1 MDYIIK
7 NLFFKMKNYLF
18 YFLFLSSSYVSI
30 AQQNALSPIEVTD
43 MLKIKTIG
51 KPQISPDGLHV
62 LFSVMDIRD
71 DPDKKGDFAYITQLY
86 LGEIKDKTYR
96 ALTSGKYSIY
106 SPSWSPDGRSIL
118 FSRDVGNKTQAYI
131 MKLNGGEPTALT
143 SSSRGII
150 NPVWSKDGQFVFYQE
165 RKTMKE
171 VLLDSLNN
179 PSKLIPTW
187 NIEKPKLDANV
198 YASSSKANPN
208 GNLQEVRAYLY
219 QNEKDK
225 KAKVIN
231 RLNFQEE
238 TSTTGEFPINLLFK
252 IAVEGPIK
260 PVLIN
265 NLYELWAEWEE
276 TAKGFIAIVPVDS
289 LLHPDRVL
297 DHKIVFYNPL
307 NNQYTTLLEKKGFS
321 YSNINL
327 SPDGLLLT
335 FVETSTSVVQN
346 GTFKI
351 LNLANSAVL
360 EVPLDRVIT
369 QIKWSENNENI
380 YFTAQDHGGVPIFV
394 YNLKSKKL
402 TKITTEVDG
411 IMGFDF
417 KDDYLVYSKTCVNN
431 PSELYSNN
439 LQGKS
444 EAIFTNEN
452 VQWLAGK
459 FISKPIKKSFVNK
472 KGQKVEYWLMKP
484 FNDQPGIK
492 YPLVVD
498 IHGGPSAMWG
508 TGEASMWHEFQYYTG
523 KGMGVV
529 YGNPRG
535 SGGYGSEFLAANV
548 RDWGAGPMAD
558 IMQMTDLAVNEPW
571 VDTTQLAVTGGSYAG
586 YLVTWMLG
594 HTNRF
599 KVACSQRG
607 VYELSTFFGEGN
619 AWRLNPRY
627 FGGYPWEKT
636 VRILLDRESPL
647 TYVQNIKTPLIIF
660 HGEND
665 LRTGVIGSEM
675 LYKSLKVL
683 GRDVEYVRHPEA
695 SHEITRAGNNRQRID
710 QMLRTYEFFSRY
722 LKLN

>member
-1 MDYIIK
+1 
-7 NLFFKMKNYLF
+7 
-18 YFLFLSSSYVSI
+18 
-30 AQQNALSPIEVTD
+30 

-62 LFSVMDIRD
+62 LFPIMEIKD
-71 DPDKKGDFAYITQLY
+71 DVDKKGDFTYVTQLY
-86 LGEIKDKTYR
+86 LGEIKSKSYR
-96 ALTSGKYSIY
+96 ALTSGKYSIS

-118 FSRDVGNKTQAYI
+118 FSRDVGNKSQAYI
-131 MKLNGGEPTALT
+131 MKLNGGEPMALT
-143 SSSRGII
+143 ASLRDVMNS
-150 NPVWSKDGQFVFYQE
+150 VWSKDGQFIFYQE
-165 RKTMKE
+165 RKSMKE
-171 VLLDSLNN
+171 YLLDSLNN
-179 PSKLIPTW
+179 PSKLIPSW

-198 YASSSKANPN
+198 YVGSSKVNPN
-208 GNLQEVRAYLY
+208 GNLKEVRAYLY

-238 TSTTGEFPINLLFK
+238 TTTTGEFPINLLFK
-252 IAVEGPIK
+252 IAVNGSSK

-265 NLYELWAEWEE
+265 NPYELWTEWIE
-276 TAKGFIAIVPVDS
+276 TPKGILAIIPVDS
-289 LLHPDRVL
+289 LAHPDRVL
-297 DHKIVFYNPL
+297 DHKIVLYNRS
-307 NNQYTTLLEKKGFS
+307 NNQYRTLIEKKGFT
-321 YSNINL
+321 YSSINL
-327 SPDGLLLT
+327 SPDSNWLT
-335 FVETSTSVVQN
+335 YVETSTTIVRN
-346 GTFKI
+346 GTLKI
-351 LNLANSAVL
+351 LNLTNSAIID
-360 EVPLDRVIT
+360 VPMDRVIT
-369 QIKWSENNENI
+369 QIKWTENNENI
-380 YFTAQDHGGVPIFV
+380 YFTAQDRGGVPIFV
-394 YNLKSKKL
+394 FNLKAKKV
-402 TKITTEVDG
+402 KQITPEVDG
-411 IMGFDF
+411 VLGFDV
-417 KDDYLVYSKTCVNN
+417 KDENLIYSKTCIDN
-431 PSELYSNN
+431 PSELYVND
-439 LQGKS
+439 LQGTS
-444 EAIFTNEN
+444 ESIFTTEN
-452 VQWLAGK
+452 STWLAGK
-459 FISKPIKKSFVNK
+459 SISKPIKKSFVNK
-472 KGQKVEYWLMKP
+472 KGQRVDYWLMKP
-484 FNDQPGIK
+484 MNYQSGNK

-508 TGEASMWHEFQYYTG
+508 TGEASMWHEFQYYAS

-535 SGGYGSEFLAANV
+535 SGGYGTEFLAANV
-548 RDWGAGPMAD
+548 KDWGAGPMAD
-558 IMQMTDLAVNEPW
+558 IMEMTDLAVNEGW

-599 KVACSQRG
+599 KVAWSHRG
-607 VYELSTFFGEGN
+607 VYELSTFLGEGN

-636 VRILLDRESPL
+636 TRVILDRESPL
-647 TYVQNIKTPLIIF
+647 TYVQNIRTPLIIF

-675 LYKSLKVL
+675 LYKSLKIL

>member
-1 MDYIIK
+1 
-7 NLFFKMKNYLF
+7 MKNYIFCFLLLF
-18 YFLFLSSSYVSI
+18 SSYFSI
-30 AQQNALSPIEVTD
+30 AQQNTLKPIEVTD

-62 LFSVMDIRD
+62 LFSIMEIKD
-71 DPDKKGDFAYITQLY
+71 DVDKKGDFTYVTQLY
-86 LGEIKDKTYR
+86 LGEIKSKSYR
-96 ALTSGKYSIY
+96 ALTSGKYSIS

-118 FSRDVGNKTQAYI
+118 FSRDVGNKSQAYI
-131 MKLNGGEPTALT
+131 MKLNGGEPMALT
-143 SSSRGII
+143 ASLRDVMNS
-150 NPVWSKDGQFVFYQE
+150 VWSKDGQFIFYQE
-165 RKTMKE
+165 RKSMKE
-171 VLLDSLNN
+171 YLLDSLNN
-179 PSKLIPTW
+179 PSKLIPSW

-198 YASSSKANPN
+198 YVGSSKVNPN
-208 GNLQEVRAYLY
+208 GNLKEVRAYLY

-238 TSTTGEFPINLLFK
+238 TTTTGEFPINLLFK
-252 IAVEGPIK
+252 IAVNGSSK

-265 NLYELWAEWEE
+265 NPYELWTEWIE
-276 TAKGFIAIVPVDS
+276 TPKGILAIIPVDS
-289 LLHPDRVL
+289 LAHPDRVL
-297 DHKIVFYNPL
+297 DHKIVLYNRS
-307 NNQYTTLLEKKGFS
+307 NNQYRTLIEKKGFT
-321 YSNINL
+321 YSSINL
-327 SPDGLLLT
+327 SPDSNWLT
-335 FVETSTSVVQN
+335 YVETSTTIVRN
-346 GTFKI
+346 GTLKI
-351 LNLANSAVL
+351 LNLTNSAIID
-360 EVPLDRVIT
+360 VPMDRVIT
-369 QIKWSENNENI
+369 QIKWTENNENI
-380 YFTAQDHGGVPIFV
+380 YFTAQDQGGVPIFV
-394 YNLKSKKL
+394 FNLKAKKV
-402 TKITTEVDG
+402 KQITPEVDG
-411 IMGFDF
+411 VLGFDV
-417 KDDYLVYSKTCVNN
+417 KDENLIYSKTCIDN
-431 PSELYSNN
+431 PSELYVND
-439 LQGKS
+439 LQGTS
-444 EAIFTNEN
+444 ESIFTTEN
-452 VQWLAGK
+452 STWLAGK
-459 FISKPIKKSFVNK
+459 SISKPIKKSFVNK
-472 KGQKVEYWLMKP
+472 KGQRVEYGVMKP
-484 FNDQPGIK
+484 MNYQSGTQ
-492 YPLVVD
+492 YPLVVE

-508 TGEASMWHEFQYYTG
+508 TGEASMWHEFQYYAS

-535 SGGYGSEFLAANV
+535 SGGYGTEFLAANV
-548 RDWGAGPMAD
+548 KDWGAGPMAD
-558 IMQMTDLAVNEPW
+558 IMEMTDLAVNEGW

-607 VYELSTFFGEGN
+607 VYELSTFLGEGN

-636 VRILLDRESPL
+636 TRVILDRESPM
-647 TYVQNIKTPLIIF
+647 TYVQNIRTPLIIF

-675 LYKSLKVL
+675 LYKSLKIL

>member
-1 MDYIIK
+1 
-7 NLFFKMKNYLF
+7 MKNYIF
-18 YFLFLSSSYVSI
+18 YFLLLLSSYFSI
-30 AQQNALSPIEVTD
+30 AQQNTIKPIEVTD

-62 LFSVMDIRD
+62 LFSIMEIKD
-71 DPDKKGDFAYITQLY
+71 DVDKKGDFAYITQLY
-86 LGEIKDKTYR
+86 LGEIKSKSYR
-96 ALTSGKYSIY
+96 ALTSGKYSIS

-118 FSRDVGNKTQAYI
+118 FSRDMGNKSQVYM
-131 MKLNGGEPTALT
+131 MKLNGGEPMALT
-143 SSSRGII
+143 TSSRGVI

-165 RKTMKE
+165 RKSMKE
-171 VLLDSLNN
+171 FLLDSLTN
-179 PSKLIPTW
+179 PSKFIPSW

-198 YASSSKANPN
+198 YTSLSKANPN
-208 GNLQEVRAYLY
+208 GNLNEVRAYLY

-238 TSTTGEFPINLLFK
+238 TTTTGEFAINLLFK
-252 IAVEGPIK
+252 IAVDGSSKPI
-260 PVLIN
+260 LIN
-265 NLYELWAEWEE
+265 NPYELWTEWIE
-276 TAKGFIAIVPVDS
+276 TPNGIIAIIPVDS
-289 LLHPDRVL
+289 VTHPDRVL
-297 DHKIVFYNPL
+297 DHKIVVYNRL
-307 NNQYTTLLEKKGFS
+307 NNQYRSLVEKKGFA

-327 SPDGLLLT
+327 SPDGNWIT
-335 FVETSTSVVQN
+335 FVETSTSIVRN
-346 GTFKI
+346 GTLKI
-351 LNLANSAVL
+351 MNLINSSIID
-360 EVPLDRVIT
+360 VPMDRVIT
-369 QIKWSENNENI
+369 QIKWAENNENI
-380 YFTAQDHGGVPIFV
+380 YFTAQDRGGVPIFV
-394 YNLKSKKL
+394 FNVKSKKV
-402 TKITTEVDG
+402 KQITSEIDG
-411 IMGFDF
+411 VLGFDV
-417 KDDYLVYSKTCVNN
+417 KDANFIYSKTCVDN
-431 PSELYSNN
+431 PSELYVND
-439 LQGKS
+439 LEGKS
-444 EAIFTNEN
+444 ESIFTNEN
-452 VQWLAGK
+452 STWLVGK
-459 FISKPIKKSFVNK
+459 SISKPIKKSFINN
-472 KGQKVEYWLMKP
+472 KGQRVDYWVMKP
-484 FNDQPGIK
+484 SNYQSGTK

-508 TGEASMWHEFQYYTG
+508 TGEASMWHEFQYYAS
-523 KGMGVV
+523 KGLGLV

-535 SGGYGSEFLAANV
+535 SGGYGSNFLAANV
-548 RDWGAGPMAD
+548 KDWGAGPMAD
-558 IMQMTDLAVNEPW
+558 IMQMTDLAVNEGW

-636 VRILLDRESPL
+636 TRVILDRESPL
-647 TYVQNIKTPLIIF
+647 TYVLNIRTPLIIF

-675 LYKSLKVL
+675 LYKSLKIL

>member
-1 MDYIIK
+1 
-7 NLFFKMKNYLF
+7 MKNYIF
-18 YFLFLSSSYVSI
+18 YFLILFSTQLSF
-30 AQQNALSPIEVTD
+30 AQQNTLKPIEVTD

-62 LFSVMDIRD
+62 LFSIMEIKD
-71 DPDKKGDFAYITQLY
+71 DVDKKGDFTYVTQLY
-86 LGEIKDKTYR
+86 LGEIKSKSYR
-96 ALTSGKYSIY
+96 ALTSGKYSIS

-118 FSRDVGNKTQAYI
+118 FSRDVGNKSQAYI
-131 MKLNGGEPTALT
+131 MKLNGGEPMALT
-143 SSSRGII
+143 TSSRGVIK
-150 NPVWSKDGQFVFYQE
+150 PVWSKDGQFVFYQE
-165 RKTMKE
+165 RKSMKE
-171 VLLDSLNN
+171 FLLDSLNN
-179 PSKLIPTW
+179 PSKLIPSW

-198 YASSSKANPN
+198 YTFSSKANPN
-208 GNLQEVRAYLY
+208 GSLNEVRAYLY

-238 TSTTGEFPINLLFK
+238 TTTTGEFPINLLFK
-252 IAVEGPIK
+252 IAVDGSSKPI
-260 PVLIN
+260 LIN
-265 NLYELWAEWEE
+265 NPYELWTEWLESL
-276 TAKGFIAIVPVDS
+276 KGIIAIIPVDS
-289 LLHPDRVL
+289 LSHPDRVL
-297 DHKIVFYNPL
+297 DHKIVVYNRL
-307 NNQYTTLLEKKGFS
+307 NNQYRTLVEKKGFA

-327 SPDGLLLT
+327 SPDGNWIT
-335 FVETSTSVVQN
+335 FVETNTSVVRN
-346 GTFKI
+346 GVLKI
-351 LNLANSAVL
+351 LNLNNSAMID
-360 EVPLDRVIT
+360 VPMDRVIT

-380 YFTAQDHGGVPIFV
+380 YFTAQDRGGVPIFV
-394 YNLKSKKL
+394 FNVKSKKV
-402 TKITTEVDG
+402 KQITSEVDG
-411 IMGFDF
+411 VLGYDV
-417 KDDYLVYSKTCVNN
+417 KDANFMYSKTCVDN
-431 PSELYSNN
+431 PSELYIND
-439 LQGKS
+439 LEGKS
-444 EAIFTNEN
+444 ESIFTNEN
-452 VQWLAGK
+452 STWLAGK
-459 FISKPIKKSFVNK
+459 SISKPIKKSFINN
-472 KGQKVEYWLMKP
+472 KGQRVEYWVMKP
-484 FNDQPGIK
+484 LNYQSGTK

-508 TGEASMWHEFQYYTG
+508 TGEASMWHEFQYYAS
-523 KGMGVV
+523 KGLGVV

-535 SGGYGSEFLAANV
+535 SGGYGSNFLAANV
-548 RDWGAGPMAD
+548 KDWGAGPMAD
-558 IMQMTDLAVNEPW
+558 IMQMTDLAINEGW

-627 FGGYPWEKT
+627 FGGYPWEKMT
-636 VRILLDRESPL
+636 RVILDRESPM
-647 TYVQNIKTPLIIF
+647 TYVQNIRTPLIIF

-675 LYKSLKVL
+675 LYKSLKIL

-722 LKLN
+722 LKVN

>member
-1 MDYIIK
+1 
-7 NLFFKMKNYLF
+7 MKNYIFCFLLLF
-18 YFLFLSSSYVSI
+18 SSYFSI
-30 AQQNALSPIEVTD
+30 AQQNTLKPIEVTD

-62 LFSVMDIRD
+62 LFSIMEIKD
-71 DPDKKGDFAYITQLY
+71 DVDKKGDFTYVTQLY
-86 LGEIKDKTYR
+86 LGEIKSKSYR
-96 ALTSGKYSIY
+96 ALTSGKYSIS

-118 FSRDVGNKTQAYI
+118 FSRDVGNKSQAYI
-131 MKLNGGEPTALT
+131 MKLNGGEPMALT
-143 SSSRGII
+143 ASLRDVMNS
-150 NPVWSKDGQFVFYQE
+150 VWSKDGQFIFYQE
-165 RKTMKE
+165 RKSMKE
-171 VLLDSLNN
+171 YLLDSLNN
-179 PSKLIPTW
+179 PSKLIPSW

-198 YASSSKANPN
+198 YVGSSKVNPN
-208 GNLQEVRAYLY
+208 GNLKEVRAYLY

-238 TSTTGEFPINLLFK
+238 TTTTGEFPINLLFK
-252 IAVEGPIK
+252 IAVNGSSK

-265 NLYELWAEWEE
+265 NPYELWTEWIE
-276 TAKGFIAIVPVDS
+276 TPKGILAIIPVDS
-289 LLHPDRVL
+289 LAHPDRVL
-297 DHKIVFYNPL
+297 DHKIVLYNRS
-307 NNQYTTLLEKKGFS
+307 NNQYRTLIEKKGFT
-321 YSNINL
+321 YSSINL
-327 SPDGLLLT
+327 SPDSNWLT
-335 FVETSTSVVQN
+335 YVETSTTIVRN
-346 GTFKI
+346 GTLKI
-351 LNLANSAVL
+351 LNLTNSAIID
-360 EVPLDRVIT
+360 VPMDRVIT
-369 QIKWSENNENI
+369 QIKWTENNENI
-380 YFTAQDHGGVPIFV
+380 YFTAQDRGGVPIFV
-394 YNLKSKKL
+394 FNLKAKKV
-402 TKITTEVDG
+402 KQITPEVDG
-411 IMGFDF
+411 VLGFDV
-417 KDDYLVYSKTCVNN
+417 KDENLIYSKTCIDN
-431 PSELYSNN
+431 PSELYVND
-439 LQGKS
+439 LQGTS
-444 EAIFTNEN
+444 ESIFTTEN
-452 VQWLAGK
+452 STWLAGK
-459 FISKPIKKSFVNK
+459 SISKPIKKSFLNK
-472 KGQKVEYWLMKP
+472 KGQRVDYWLMKP
-484 FNDQPGIK
+484 MNYQSGNK

-508 TGEASMWHEFQYYTG
+508 TGEASMWHEFQYYTS

-535 SGGYGSEFLAANV
+535 SGGYGTEFLAANV
-548 RDWGAGPMAD
+548 KDWGAGPMAD
-558 IMQMTDLAVNEPW
+558 IMEMTDLAVNEGW

-607 VYELSTFFGEGN
+607 VYELSTFLGEGN

-636 VRILLDRESPL
+636 TRVILDRESPL
-647 TYVQNIKTPLIIF
+647 TYVQNIRTPLIIF

-675 LYKSLKVL
+675 LYKSLKIL

>member
-1 MDYIIK
+1 
-7 NLFFKMKNYLF
+7 MKNYIFCFLLLF
-18 YFLFLSSSYVSI
+18 SSYFSI
-30 AQQNALSPIEVTD
+30 AQHNTLKPIEVTD

-62 LFSVMDIRD
+62 LFSIMEIKD
-71 DPDKKGDFAYITQLY
+71 DVDKKGDFTYVTQLY
-86 LGEIKDKTYR
+86 LGEIKSKSYR
-96 ALTSGKYSIY
+96 ALTSGKYSIS

-118 FSRDVGNKTQAYI
+118 FSRDVGNKSQAYI
-131 MKLNGGEPTALT
+131 MKLNGGEPMALT
-143 SSSRGII
+143 ASLRDVMNS
-150 NPVWSKDGQFVFYQE
+150 VWSKDGQFIFYQE
-165 RKTMKE
+165 RKSMKE
-171 VLLDSLNN
+171 YLLDSLNN
-179 PSKLIPTW
+179 PSKLIPSW

-198 YASSSKANPN
+198 YVGSSKVNPN
-208 GNLQEVRAYLY
+208 GNLKEVRAYLY

-238 TSTTGEFPINLLFK
+238 TTTTGEFPINLLFK
-252 IAVEGPIK
+252 IAVNGSSK

-265 NLYELWAEWEE
+265 NPYELWTEWIE
-276 TAKGFIAIVPVDS
+276 TPKGILAIIPVDS
-289 LLHPDRVL
+289 LAHPDRVL
-297 DHKIVFYNPL
+297 DHKIVLYNRS
-307 NNQYTTLLEKKGFS
+307 NNQYRTLIEKKGFT
-321 YSNINL
+321 YSSINL
-327 SPDGLLLT
+327 SPDSNWLT
-335 FVETSTSVVQN
+335 YVETSTTIVRN
-346 GTFKI
+346 GTLKI
-351 LNLANSAVL
+351 LNLTNSAIID
-360 EVPLDRVIT
+360 VPMDRVIT
-369 QIKWSENNENI
+369 QIKWTENNENI
-380 YFTAQDHGGVPIFV
+380 YFTAQDRGGVPIFV
-394 YNLKSKKL
+394 FNLKAKKV
-402 TKITTEVDG
+402 KQITPEVDG
-411 IMGFDF
+411 VLGFDV
-417 KDDYLVYSKTCVNN
+417 KDENLIYSKTCIDN
-431 PSELYSNN
+431 PSELYVND
-439 LQGKS
+439 LQGTS
-444 EAIFTNEN
+444 ESIFTTEN
-452 VQWLAGK
+452 STWLAGK
-459 FISKPIKKSFVNK
+459 SISKPIKKSFVNK
-472 KGQKVEYWLMKP
+472 KGQRVDYWLMKP
-484 FNDQPGIK
+484 MNYQSGTQ
-492 YPLVVD
+492 YPLVVE

-508 TGEASMWHEFQYYTG
+508 TGEASMWHEFQYYAS

-535 SGGYGSEFLAANV
+535 SGGYGTEFLAANV
-548 RDWGAGPMAD
+548 KDWGAGPMAD
-558 IMQMTDLAVNEPW
+558 IMEMTDLAVNEGW

-607 VYELSTFFGEGN
+607 VYELSTFLGEGN

-636 VRILLDRESPL
+636 TRVILDRESPM
-647 TYVQNIKTPLIIF
+647 TYVQNIRTPLIIF

-675 LYKSLKVL
+675 LYKSLKIL

>member
-1 MDYIIK
+1 
-7 NLFFKMKNYLF
+7 MKNYIF
-18 YFLFLSSSYVSI
+18 YFLLLLSSYFSI
-30 AQQNALSPIEVTD
+30 AQQNTLKPIEVTD

-62 LFSVMDIRD
+62 LFSIMEIKD
-71 DPDKKGDFAYITQLY
+71 DVDKKGDFAYVTQLY
-86 LGEIKDKTYR
+86 LGEIKSKSYR
-96 ALTSGKYSIY
+96 ALTSGKYSIS

-118 FSRDVGNKTQAYI
+118 FSRDIGNKSQAYI
-131 MKLNGGEPTALT
+131 MKLNGGEPMALT
-143 SSSRGII
+143 TSSRGVI
-150 NPVWSKDGQFVFYQE
+150 NPIWSKDGQFVFYQE
-165 RKTMKE
+165 RKSMKE
-171 VLLDSLNN
+171 FLLDSLTN
-179 PSKLIPTW
+179 PSKFIPSW

-198 YASSSKANPN
+198 YTSLSKANPN
-208 GNLQEVRAYLY
+208 GNLNEVRAYLY

-238 TSTTGEFPINLLFK
+238 TTTTGEFAINLLFK
-252 IAVEGPIK
+252 IAVDGSSKPI
-260 PVLIN
+260 LIN
-265 NLYELWAEWEE
+265 NPYELWTEWIE
-276 TAKGFIAIVPVDS
+276 TPNGIIAIIPVDS
-289 LLHPDRVL
+289 VTHPDRVL
-297 DHKIVFYNPL
+297 DHKIVVYNRL
-307 NNQYTTLLEKKGFS
+307 NNQYRSLVEKKGFA

-327 SPDGLLLT
+327 SPDGNWIT
-335 FVETSTSVVQN
+335 FVETSTSIVRN
-346 GTFKI
+346 GTLKI
-351 LNLANSAVL
+351 MNLINSSIID
-360 EVPLDRVIT
+360 VPMDRVIT
-369 QIKWSENNENI
+369 QIKWAENNENI
-380 YFTAQDHGGVPIFV
+380 YFTAQDRGGVPIFV
-394 YNLKSKKL
+394 FNVKSKKV
-402 TKITTEVDG
+402 KQITSEIDG
-411 IMGFDF
+411 VLGFDV
-417 KDDYLVYSKTCVNN
+417 KDTNFIYSKTCIDN
-431 PSELYSNN
+431 PSELYVND
-439 LQGKS
+439 LEGKS
-444 EAIFTNEN
+444 ESIFTNEN
-452 VQWLAGK
+452 STWLVGK
-459 FISKPIKKSFVNK
+459 SISKPIKYSFINN
-472 KGQKVEYWLMKP
+472 KGQRVDYWVMKP
-484 FNDQPGIK
+484 SNYQSGTK

-508 TGEASMWHEFQYYTG
+508 TGETSMWHEFQYYAS
-523 KGMGVV
+523 KGLGLV

-535 SGGYGSEFLAANV
+535 SGGYGSNFLAANV
-548 RDWGAGPMAD
+548 KDWGAGPMAD
-558 IMQMTDLAVNEPW
+558 IMQMTDLAVNEGW

-607 VYELSTFFGEGN
+607 VYELITFFGEGN

-636 VRILLDRESPL
+636 TRVILDRESPL
-647 TYVQNIKTPLIIF
+647 TYVQNIRTPLIIF

-675 LYKSLKVL
+675 LYKSLKIL

>member
-1 MDYIIK
+1 
-7 NLFFKMKNYLF
+7 MKNYIFCFLLLF
-18 YFLFLSSSYVSI
+18 SSYFSI
-30 AQQNALSPIEVTD
+30 AQQNTLKPIEVTD

-62 LFSVMDIRD
+62 LFSIMEIKD
-71 DPDKKGDFAYITQLY
+71 DVDKKGDFTYVTQLY
-86 LGEIKDKTYR
+86 LGEIKSKSYR
-96 ALTSGKYSIY
+96 ALTSGKYSIS

-118 FSRDVGNKTQAYI
+118 FSRDVGNKSQAYI
-131 MKLNGGEPTALT
+131 MKLNGGEPMALT
-143 SSSRGII
+143 ASLRDVMNS
-150 NPVWSKDGQFVFYQE
+150 VWSKDGQFIFYQE
-165 RKTMKE
+165 RKSMKE
-171 VLLDSLNN
+171 YLLDSLNN
-179 PSKLIPTW
+179 PSKLIPSW

-198 YASSSKANPN
+198 YVGSSKVNPN
-208 GNLQEVRAYLY
+208 GNLKEVRAYLY

-238 TSTTGEFPINLLFK
+238 TTTTGEFPINLLFK
-252 IAVEGPIK
+252 IAVNGSSK

-265 NLYELWAEWEE
+265 NPYELWTEWIE
-276 TAKGFIAIVPVDS
+276 TPKGILAIIPVDS
-289 LLHPDRVL
+289 LAHPDRVL
-297 DHKIVFYNPL
+297 DHKIVLYNRS
-307 NNQYTTLLEKKGFS
+307 NNQYRTLIEKKGFT
-321 YSNINL
+321 YSSINL
-327 SPDGLLLT
+327 SPDSNWLT
-335 FVETSTSVVQN
+335 YVETSTTIVRN
-346 GTFKI
+346 GTLKI
-351 LNLANSAVL
+351 LNLTNSAIID
-360 EVPLDRVIT
+360 VPIDRVIT
-369 QIKWSENNENI
+369 QIKWTENNENI
-380 YFTAQDHGGVPIFV
+380 YFTAQDRGGVPIFV
-394 YNLKSKKL
+394 FNLKAKKV
-402 TKITTEVDG
+402 KQITPEVDG
-411 IMGFDF
+411 VLGFDV
-417 KDDYLVYSKTCVNN
+417 KDENLIYSKTCIDN
-431 PSELYSNN
+431 PSELYVND
-439 LQGKS
+439 LQGTS
-444 EAIFTNEN
+444 ESIFTTEN
-452 VQWLAGK
+452 STWLAGK
-459 FISKPIKKSFVNK
+459 SISKPIKKSFLNK
-472 KGQKVEYWLMKP
+472 KGQRVDYWLMKP
-484 FNDQPGIK
+484 MNYQSGNK

-508 TGEASMWHEFQYYTG
+508 TGEASMWHEFQYYAS

-535 SGGYGSEFLAANV
+535 SGGYGTEFLAANV
-548 RDWGAGPMAD
+548 KDWGAGPMAD
-558 IMQMTDLAVNEPW
+558 IMEMTDLAVNEGW

-607 VYELSTFFGEGN
+607 VYELSTFLGEGN

-636 VRILLDRESPL
+636 TRVILDRESPL
-647 TYVQNIKTPLIIF
+647 TYVQNIRTPLIIF

-675 LYKSLKVL
+675 LYKSLKIL

>member
-1 MDYIIK
+1 
-7 NLFFKMKNYLF
+7 MKNYIF
-18 YFLFLSSSYVSI
+18 YFLLLFSSYFSI
-30 AQQNALSPIEVTD
+30 AQQNTLKPIEVTD

-62 LFSVMDIRD
+62 LFPIMEIKD
-71 DPDKKGDFAYITQLY
+71 DVDKKGDFTYVTQLY
-86 LGEIKDKTYR
+86 LGEIKSKSYR
-96 ALTSGKYSIY
+96 ALTSGKYSIS

-118 FSRDVGNKTQAYI
+118 FSRDVGNKSQAYI
-131 MKLNGGEPTALT
+131 MKLNGGEPMALT
-143 SSSRGII
+143 ASLRDVMNS
-150 NPVWSKDGQFVFYQE
+150 VWSKDGQFIFYQE
-165 RKTMKE
+165 RKSMKE
-171 VLLDSLNN
+171 YLLDSLNN
-179 PSKLIPTW
+179 PSKLIPSW

-198 YASSSKANPN
+198 YVGSSKVNPN
-208 GNLQEVRAYLY
+208 GNLKEVRAYLY

-238 TSTTGEFPINLLFK
+238 TTTTGEFPINLLFK
-252 IAVEGPIK
+252 IAVNGSSK

-265 NLYELWAEWEE
+265 NPYELWTEWIE
-276 TAKGFIAIVPVDS
+276 TPKGILAIIPVDS
-289 LLHPDRVL
+289 LAHPDRVL
-297 DHKIVFYNPL
+297 DHKIVLYNRS
-307 NNQYTTLLEKKGFS
+307 NNQYRTLIEKKGFT
-321 YSNINL
+321 YSSINL
-327 SPDGLLLT
+327 SPDSNWLT
-335 FVETSTSVVQN
+335 YVETSTTIVRN
-346 GTFKI
+346 GTLKI
-351 LNLANSAVL
+351 LNLTNSAIID
-360 EVPLDRVIT
+360 VPMDRVIT
-369 QIKWSENNENI
+369 QIKWTENNENI
-380 YFTAQDHGGVPIFV
+380 YFTAQDRGGVPIFV
-394 YNLKSKKL
+394 FNLKAKKV
-402 TKITTEVDG
+402 KQITPEVDG
-411 IMGFDF
+411 VLGFDV
-417 KDDYLVYSKTCVNN
+417 KDENLIYSKTCIDN
-431 PSELYSNN
+431 PSELYVND
-439 LQGKS
+439 LQGTS
-444 EAIFTNEN
+444 ESIFTTEN
-452 VQWLAGK
+452 STWLAGK
-459 FISKPIKKSFVNK
+459 SISKPIKKSFFNK
-472 KGQKVEYWLMKP
+472 KGQRVDYWLMKP
-484 FNDQPGIK
+484 MNYQSGTQ
-492 YPLVVD
+492 YPLVVE

-508 TGEASMWHEFQYYTG
+508 TGEASMWHEFQYYTS

-535 SGGYGSEFLAANV
+535 SGGYGTEFLAANV
-548 RDWGAGPMAD
+548 KDWGAGPMAD
-558 IMQMTDLAVNEPW
+558 IMEMTDLAVNEGW

-607 VYELSTFFGEGN
+607 VYELSTFLGEGN

-636 VRILLDRESPL
+636 TRVILDRESPL
-647 TYVQNIKTPLIIF
+647 TYVQNIRTPLIIF

-675 LYKSLKVL
+675 LYKSLKIL